1 MPLKATSLAA
11 QTVKK
16 LPAMQQTWV
25 PSLGW
30 EDSLEKGMATHSSVL
45 AWKIHGHRWATQ
57 VVGYSPW
64 GCKELDTTESLT
76 LTQGLQRVGLTE

>member
-1 MPLKATSLAA
+1 MGQGLYLPGDSDSKESACNVGDLVSSLD
-11 QTVKK
+11 
-16 LPAMQQTWV
+16 
-25 PSLGW
+25 W

-64 GCKELDTTESLT
+64 GCKELDTTERLVLSLFFSAFP
-76 LTQGLQRVGLTE
+76 

>member
-1 MPLKATSLAA
+1 
-11 QTVKK
+11 
-16 LPAMQQTWV
+16 
-25 PSLGW
+25 
-30 EDSLEKGMATHSSVL
+30 MATHSSVL

-76 LTQGLQRVGLTE
+76 LTQGLQRVGEGGISNAGSQQSGSFGMVPRPLAFHSTFKLRTPPLVV